1 MADKTKNISIVDKGL
16 TVDGTLSTTGRL
28 IVKGTIKGTLDGDV
42 VIVSEDGAIYAET
55 NVASITIGGVFE
67 GNVKASRELVVLS
80 TGKCTGKVECKDLVV
95 ESGGVLNAEV
105 TCLTG
110 VS

>member
-28 IVKGTIKGTLDGDV
+28 IVKGTIKGTLDGDAV
-42 VIVSEDGAIYAET
+42 VVAEDGAIYAES
-55 NVASITIGGVFE
+55 NVASMTIGGVFE
-67 GNVKASRELVVLS
+67 GNIKASRELVVLS

-105 TCLTG
+105 TCVTG
-110 VS
+110 SN

>member
-42 VIVSEDGAIYAET
+42 VIVSEDGTIYAET
-55 NVASITIGGVFE
+55 NVASMTIGGVFE
-67 GNVKASRELVVLS
+67 GNIKASRELVVLS

-95 ESGGVLNAEV
+95 ECGGVLNAEV
-105 TCLTG
+105 TCVTG
-110 VS
+110 SN

>member
-42 VIVSEDGAIYAET
+42 VTVSEDGSIYAET

-67 GNVKASRELVVLS
+67 GNIKASRELVILS